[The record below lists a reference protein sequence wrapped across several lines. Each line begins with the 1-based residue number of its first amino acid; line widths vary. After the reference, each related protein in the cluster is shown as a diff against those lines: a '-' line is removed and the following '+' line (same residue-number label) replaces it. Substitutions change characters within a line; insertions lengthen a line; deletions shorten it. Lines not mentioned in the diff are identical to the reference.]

1 MFIFY
6 NILISS
12 LFLTFLPLSLLYLFS
27 KTEFVV
33 KEYLERLGIY
43 PKPFKNYIKL
53 IKKEKKDLVWI
64 HAASLGEIKMATTI
78 INGLQEKEVNLNY
91 IVSTNSSAGRQMA
104 ERLFGPEKTILI
116 PVDLPWIIKHLVE
129 KIKPRLSIFVEFEA
143 HPNFIHYLS
152 KVGSKLVLINGSMDN
167 KIIKEYNYFP
177 GLLARTLRKFDFLG
191 MKTEEEE
198 ENVKNMGIEPDKIE
212 VTGNIKMNYFLKL
225 IDEDKVKNIKQKLKI
240 PHNAEV
246 IVVGSTHSGE
256 EELIFRIYWEIKNE
270 VENVFF
276 ILAPRHIERTKRI
289 KLLGGRYQLK
299 LVERTKIDLLDGWL
313 KKDEILIL
321 DTMGELADLYS
332 IATIVFVGGSLV
344 DKGGHNLFEPVVY
357 GKPVLF
363 GPYIQ
368 DFEESAHLLQE
379 RRIGIMVN
387 DEEELKTQII
397 SLLKNKTEQRAI
409 YERAKELLKEDKG
422 MMERYI
428 NIVEQLLESETRKG
442 GYICIE
448 RQEDTFSVL

>member
-428 NIVEQLLESETRKG
+428 NIVKQFLEPETGKG
-442 GYICIE
+442 GYSYSE

>member
-1 MFIFY
+1 MFVLY
-6 NILISS
+6 NILISA
-12 LFLTFLPLSLLYLFS
+12 LFLLFLPLSLLYLFS

-43 PKPFKNYIKL
+43 PKCFKDYIKL
-53 IKKEKKDLVWI
+53 VKKEKKDLVWI
-64 HAASLGEIKMATTI
+64 HAASLGEIKMATAI
-78 INGLQEKEVNLNY
+78 MNGLREKQINLNY

-116 PVDLPWIIKHLVE
+116 PVDLPWIIKYLVE
-129 KIKPRLSIFVEFEA
+129 TIKPKLSIFVEFEA
-143 HPNFIHYLS
+143 HPNFIHFLS

-167 KIIKEYNYFP
+167 KIINDYDYFP

-191 MKTEEEE
+191 MKTDEEVEK
-198 ENVKNMGIEPDKIE
+198 VKNMGIEPEKIE
-212 VTGNIKMNYFLKL
+212 VTGNIKMDYSLKTT
-225 IDEDKVKNIKQKLKI
+225 DEDKINRIKQRLKI

-256 EELIFRIYWEIKNE
+256 EGLFFKIYREIRSE
-270 VENVFF
+270 VENAVL

-289 KLLGGRYQLK
+289 KRLGERYGLK
-299 LVERTKIDLLDGWL
+299 LVERTKIDSLDRWL
-313 KKDEILIL
+313 EEDEIIIL

-332 IATIVFVGGSLV
+332 VATIVFVGGSLV

-368 DFEESAHLLQE
+368 DFEESAQLIQE
-379 RRIGIMVN
+379 KRIGIMVK

-397 SLLKNKTEQRAI
+397 SLLKDKTEQRAI
-409 YERAKELLKEDKG
+409 YERARKLLMEDKG
-422 MMERYI
+422 LMGRYI

-448 RQEDTFSVL
+448 RQKNTLSIL